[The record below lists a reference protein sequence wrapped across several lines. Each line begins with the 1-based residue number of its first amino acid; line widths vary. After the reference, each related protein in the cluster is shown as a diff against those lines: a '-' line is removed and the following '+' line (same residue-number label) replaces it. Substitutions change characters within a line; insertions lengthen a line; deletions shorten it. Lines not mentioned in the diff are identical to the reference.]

1 MLLFDVLSNFLILLF
16 FQIIL
21 FNLFKIR
28 KSWFLVTILLYF
40 VISFLNYN
48 NQINLE
54 NILNYFLINSTFIT
68 SYILFLTLVFNDSP
82 TLIYLK
88 KSKKFFLNKKFV
100 SNRLK
105 LMKKDNLISNIKSVT
120 FKGRLAYSIII
131 VMSKILFKEKW
142 Y

>member
-1 MLLFDVLSNFLILLF
+1 M
-16 FQIIL
+16 
-21 FNLFKIR
+21 
-28 KSWFLVTILLYF
+28 
-40 VISFLNYN
+40 
-48 NQINLE
+48 
-54 NILNYFLINSTFIT
+54 
-68 SYILFLTLVFNDSP
+68 FNDSP

-131 VMSKILFKEKW
+131 VMSKILFKEK
-142 Y
+142 

>member
-68 SYILFLTLVFNDSP
+68 SYILFLTLVFNDRP

-131 VMSKILFKEKW
+131 VMSKILFKEK
-142 Y
+142 

>member
-54 NILNYFLINSTFIT
+54 NILNYFLINFTFIT

-131 VMSKILFKEKW
+131 VMSKILFKEK
-142 Y
+142 

>member
-131 VMSKILFKEKW
+131 VMSKILFKEK
-142 Y
+142 

>member
-1 MLLFDVLSNFLILLF
+1 MLLFEVLSNFLILLF

-131 VMSKILFKEKW
+131 VMSKILFKEK
-142 Y
+142 